1 MQRKA
6 LIVAGAA
13 GPPEVVNGVLQ
24 RFGFGPAESAIGVA
38 EASDLMRGDRYDLV
52 VVPLQGMNA
61 IELAALER
69 ESRKSQ
75 HTFLIGTAAQS
86 DPDLIVRAMR
96 SGIHEFLVY
105 PPDPTDF
112 AGAVDRL
119 MRRTATE
126 RKVGTSIAVYS
137 AKGGLGTTS
146 VAVNIAFALAA
157 SRPDGRVALADL
169 VTSGGDVRVMLN
181 LHPSYDISDVVR
193 KADRMDA
200 GLLDS
205 LLTAC
210 KGGVWVL
217 PTSDDPETVEV
228 LDGPTATTVIDHLR
242 SQFGCTVVDCD
253 HHMGEHTL
261 AALDAAD
268 RVLLVTQLN
277 VAALRSTQ
285 RTLALCDRLGY
296 AKEKVELVVNRYEPT
311 NVVSLDDAAKVLRKP
326 LYFKLPNDY
335 ATSSASLTK
344 GVPIQQQAP
353 FTPLAQAYQ
362 QLAAKLDGRDDRSS
376 NGSGRGGRLGRLFS
390 LGRK

>member
-13 GPPEVVNGVLQ
+13 GPPEVANGVLQ
-24 RFGFGPAESAIGVA
+24 RFGFGPAESALGIT
-38 EASDLMRGDRYDLV
+38 EASALMRNDRYDLI
-52 VVPLQGMNA
+52 VVPLQDVSA
-61 IELAALER
+61 VELAALER
-69 ESRKSQ
+69 EARKSQ
-75 HTFLIGTAAQS
+75 QTFLIGTAAKS
-86 DPDLIVRAMR
+86 DPELIVRAMR
-96 SGIHEFLVY
+96 SGVHEFLVF

-119 MRRTATE
+119 MRRTAGE
-126 RKVGTSIAVYS
+126 RKVGTSVAVYS

-146 VAVNIAFALAA
+146 VAVNLAFALAA
-157 SRPDGRVALADL
+157 GRPDGRIALADM

-181 LHPSYDISDVVR
+181 LHPAYDIGDVVK
-193 KADRMDA
+193 KADRLDA

-217 PTSDDPETVEV
+217 PTSDDPETIEV
-228 LDGPTATTVIDHLR
+228 LDGPTATIVIDHLR

-261 AALDAAD
+261 AALDTAD

-285 RTLALCDRLGY
+285 RTLALCERLGY
-296 AKEKVELVVNRYEPT
+296 SKEKVEVVVNRHDQAD
-311 NVVSLDDAAKVLRKP
+311 VVSLADAAQVLRKP
-326 LYFKLPNDY
+326 IFFKLPNDY
-335 ATSSASLTK
+335 QSSSAALTK

-353 FTPLAQAYQ
+353 ATPLAQAYQ
-362 QLAAKLDGRDDRSS
+362 LLAAKLDGRDDAST
-376 NGSGRGGRLGRLFS
+376 NGNGRGGRLGRMFS
-390 LGRK
+390 FGRK